1 MPAFERDWAKALE
14 DARDSFSLTPL
25 YEVVRTWQLRV
36 AAAPAVDAFMD
47 SGRDESGFVD
57 LDDVSVAAGDRS
69 AVGGVPFPAG
79 REDARRASR
88 PGQEM
93 VRDVLDIAV
102 RSPWGWPQWNAGDPE
117 GEDVRAASVGQL
129 SVVYTVNRLTRHLS
143 VLDIVWL
150 G

>member
-1 MPAFERDWAKALE
+1 MTDQPWTVRLSPQATKTLTELPSHAK
-14 DARDSFSLTPL
+14 
-25 YEVVRTWQLRV
+25 
-36 AAAPAVDAFMD
+36 
-47 SGRDESGFVD
+47 
-57 LDDVSVAAGDRS
+57 
-69 AVGGVPFPAG
+69 
-79 REDARRASR
+79 
-88 PGQEM
+88 EM

-129 SVVYTVNRLTRHLS
+129 SVVYVINRLTRRLS